1 MSSSGLMFDHDAQ
14 AFHTNFLQNINDDQR
29 KGCQHNPADPFIH
42 PCTGSAVE
50 QAAGAVPDVSP
61 FQTSPCKC
69 RNTLP
74 SPPQPLAG

>member
-29 KGCQHNPADPFIH
+29 KGCAGNPSDPFIH
-42 PCTGSAVE
+42 PCTGSAVG

-61 FQTSPCKC
+61 FQTSPCKF

-74 SPPQPLAG
+74 LPPLPLAG